1 MDIDDLEFNFHQPL
15 KKMKYNNVSEE
26 IEVGSLG
33 SNFSSS
39 IDENYIVQQ
48 LEKLENIAQNLLVKI
63 QDLKYE
69 LL

>member
-1 MDIDDLEFNFHQPL
+1 MIEMDIDDLEFNFHQPL
-15 KKMKYNNVSEE
+15 KKMKYNTN
-26 IEVGSLG
+26 EVGSLG

>member
-1 MDIDDLEFNFHQPL
+1 MLQMDIDDLEFNFHQPL
-15 KKMKYNNVSEE
+15 KKMKYNN
-26 IEVGSLG
+26 INEVGSLG

-39 IDENYIVQQ
+39 TDENYIVQQ